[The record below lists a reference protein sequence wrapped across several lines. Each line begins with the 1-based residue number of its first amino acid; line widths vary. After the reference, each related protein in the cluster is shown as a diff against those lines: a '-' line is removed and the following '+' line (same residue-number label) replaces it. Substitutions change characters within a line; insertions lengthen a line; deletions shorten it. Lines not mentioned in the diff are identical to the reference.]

1 MRPCAPT
8 WFEVFL
14 RDDLVLT
21 DVFDLCEGHEQHA
34 AGGIAIARYI
44 AGTTVNMARVE
55 ESDAANWHHVGDP
68 LLVVGANDVKL
79 LLHPGQG

>member
-34 AGGIAIARYI
+34 AGGLAPYI
-44 AGTTVNMARVE
+44 AGTTVNVARVE
-55 ESDAANWHHVGDP
+55 ESGAASWRRHVGDP
-68 LLVVGANDVKL
+68 LLVVGANHVKL